1 MYIFLFYFRWLVFYI
16 VMAELDPAIHVVGQ
30 ADFTAKQGSG
40 GAAWMPGSSPG
51 MTEWKSNPMISEEEN
66 RYVHSLARRR
76 EGRT

>member
-16 VMAELDPAIHVVGQ
+16 VRAGLDPAIHVVGQ

-51 MTEWKSNPMISEEEN
+51 MTEW
-66 RYVHSLARRR
+66 
-76 EGRT
+76 